1 MNQTTKK
8 LAAIGLIVYAGNASA
23 EVILEQAAEV
33 SLGTTYNTNL
43 QLLQDQDKESVWLYN
58 IVPKYKITASDGV
71 NEWFGIASLNVERSS
86 NKDVSDDR
94 EDPSIDL
101 GWKHELERG
110 TLGLKASYIK
120 ASTRQTQFTDTGVL
134 LQDGSS
140 IEKSIVANWSHLITT
155 NLNYAADLG
164 YEKTSFSGVN
174 VLNNYSLTYLNNVL
188 SYKYNEMVSPY
199 LGVRLNDYKSQGD
212 LGSSRIKYQDYLVG
226 AELEL
231 SPTIKLNV
239 GTGFTNFSSS
249 GQDNEWIGLVDASY
263 TGERY
268 TLTSRLER
276 SVLPTGLGD
285 IEIGDRFSLGY
296 GYDLTEKSGFGI
308 DLTLGKNKSLT
319 SIETQQLGA
328 YYNRELSASWVM
340 RLTYEF
346 RNLKAQGI
354 DSVSGN
360 AAGIVFT
367 YRTPKF

>member
-8 LAAIGLIVYAGNASA
+8 LVAIGLVAYAAQVRA
-23 EVILEQAAEV
+23 EIILEQGAEI

-58 IVPKYKITASDGV
+58 IVPKYKITASDGI
-71 NEWFGIASLNVERSS
+71 NEWVGTASLNVERSS
-86 NKDVSDDR
+86 NKDISDDR
-94 EDPSIDL
+94 EDPSVEL

-110 TLGLKASYIK
+110 TLGLRANYIR

-140 IEKSIVANWSHLITT
+140 TEKSIVANWSHLITT
-155 NLNYAADLG
+155 NLNYAVDLG

-174 VLNNYSLTYLNNVL
+174 ILNNYSLTYLNNVL
-188 SYKYNEMVSPY
+188 SYKYNEMISPY

-249 GQDNEWIGLVDASY
+249 GQDNEWIGLIDVSY
-263 TGERY
+263 IRERY
-268 TLTSRLER
+268 TLASRLER

-285 IEIGDRFSLGY
+285 IEIGDRFSVNY
-296 GYDLTEKSGFGI
+296 AYDLTEKSAFGV
-308 DLTLGKNKSLT
+308 DLTLSKNNSLT
-319 SIETQQLGA
+319 TIETQQLGA
-328 YYNRELSASWVM
+328 FYNRELTPSWAM
-340 RLTYEF
+340 RVTYEF

-354 DSVSGN
+354 DSVNGN